1 MITSLTVNPNSNDSF
16 KNSNMNALTN
26 NNLWAFFHI
35 EQVESIRRRY
45 PPGTRIELLGMEDP
59 YHPVPPGTK
68 GTVVGVDDA
77 GSIMMKWDNGRSL
90 SLIPGEDAFRKIE
103 PKAQKKNSHER

>member
-35 EQVESIRRRY
+35 EKVERSRKRTFPKPELRVC
-45 PPGTRIELLGMEDP
+45 RIPNKISAKVRPLLLKSKE
-59 YHPVPPGTK
+59 
-68 GTVVGVDDA
+68 
-77 GSIMMKWDNGRSL
+77 
-90 SLIPGEDAFRKIE
+90 
-103 PKAQKKNSHER
+103 